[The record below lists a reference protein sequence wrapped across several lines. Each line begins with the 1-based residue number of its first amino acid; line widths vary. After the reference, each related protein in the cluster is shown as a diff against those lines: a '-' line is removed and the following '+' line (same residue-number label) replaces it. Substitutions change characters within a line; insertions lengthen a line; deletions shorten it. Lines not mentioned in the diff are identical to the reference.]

1 MVGATVSC
9 SHEKETG
16 SDWLPAGSTAH
27 TVSVW
32 LPSGRFENVGHC
44 PHVAGACPSSWH
56 RNVPL
61 SVEENAKYALLIVT
75 CGAGCCTIETTGAT
89 VSTVHVYE
97 AVLDPPVSDD
107 AV

>member
-1 MVGATVSC
+1 MPASTTVGPDTVMVGATVSC

-61 SVEENAKYALLIVT
+61 MARVIRSV
-75 CGAGCCTIETTGAT
+75 
-89 VSTVHVYE
+89 
-97 AVLDPPVSDD
+97 
-107 AV
+107 